1 MLWARI
7 AVVIDEQTDV
17 EAIETAVAKCI
28 HATADGEGFTL
39 RQLQLAATADP
50 QWMFEG
56 PPDRSSH
63 DFDR

>member
-17 EAIETAVAKCI
+17 EAIETAVARGI
-28 HATADGEGFTL
+28 AAAADAESFTL
-39 RQLQLAATADP
+39 RHLQLAATADP

-63 DFDR
+63 GFDR

>member
-1 MLWARI
+1 
-7 AVVIDEQTDV
+7 VIDEETNV
-17 EAIETAVAKCI
+17 EAIETAVARGI
-28 HATADGEGFTL
+28 AAAADAEGLTL